1 MVAPGAMLCALA
13 VAKNNTKYEGISD
26 MKITK
31 SQLKQI
37 IKEEISKVL
46 SEDQEPASGEELYAD
61 FLQEYPS
68 VKQDWLDLVVRPSKV
83 AGPRL
88 GMIDGEDLDVV
99 GDAFADY
106 FIPDTG
112 HSSDEPLDQVA
123 HRSDEQLEAIYLASN
138 VIAGAVTEH
147 YTVARD
153 TALGSAE
160 SESDAEVIA
169 MDVFKELFNDV
180 LAQTSD
186 IENLNP
192 MWEY

>member
-1 MVAPGAMLCALA
+1 
-13 VAKNNTKYEGISD
+13 

-31 SQLKQI
+31 TQLKQI

-112 HSSDEPLDQVA
+112 HPSDEPLDQVA
-123 HRSDEQLEAIYLASN
+123 LRALEISEEQLEAIYLASN

-153 TALGSAE
+153 TALGNAE

-192 MWEY
+192 M

>member
-1 MVAPGAMLCALA
+1 
-13 VAKNNTKYEGISD
+13 

-31 SQLKQI
+31 TQLKQI
-37 IKEEISKVL
+37 IKEEVSKVL
-46 SEDQEPASGEELYAD
+46 SENQEPASDEELYAD

-88 GMIDGEDLDVV
+88 GMIDGEDLNVV

-106 FIPDTG
+106 FSPDTG
-112 HSSDEPLDQVA
+112 HS
-123 HRSDEQLEAIYLASN
+123 SDEQLEAIYLASN

-153 TALGSAE
+153 TALGNAE

-169 MDVFKELFNDV
+169 MDAFKELFNDV

-192 MWEY
+192 M